1 MHAKLLQLCLT
12 LRNPMYHSLPGSSVH
27 GILQVRTL
35 EWVAMPSIEKEQ
47 TSRDGMVRL
56 SCPTPCKQWSC
67 NSWGQYKLEQGK
79 IWVSTNICVASVPS
93 EYLHGSQPWVSPWG
107 PALKTWASATQPHS
121 PQRAWACEPVLSWE
135 VLLRMIS
142 VWSLSVLPS
151 EHVLLPCPLRF
162 QSWTRLWGGFLVY
175 GLFSFSTHSP
185 GVQVPNLIAFVS
197 LFVFN
202 FSPTSLWGDWF
213 AFLEVWDP
221 LPVSRRCPVELF
233 HMHMSFWC
241 ISWGEGGL
249 PILFQHQLESVPCL
263 SVFFKLQLIGWDLP
277 PPPQTGKDHLLY

>member
-1 MHAKLLQLCLT
+1 MHAKLLPLCLT

-79 IWVSTNICVASVPS
+79 IWVSSNICVASVPS
-93 EYLHGSQPWVSPWG
+93 ECLHGSQPWVSPWG

-151 EHVLLPCPLRF
+151 EHVLLPSEVPKLNPPAFPSVRTF
-162 QSWTRLWGGFLVY
+162 LLQYSLPGGAGPQPDSLC
-175 GLFSFSTHSP
+175 
-185 GVQVPNLIAFVS
+185 VPF
-197 LFVFN
+197 
-202 FSPTSLWGDWF
+202 
-213 AFLEVWDP
+213 
-221 LPVSRRCPVELF
+221 
-233 HMHMSFWC
+233 
-241 ISWGEGGL
+241 
-249 PILFQHQLESVPCL
+249 CL
-263 SVFFKLQLIGWDLP
+263 
-277 PPPQTGKDHLLY
+277 